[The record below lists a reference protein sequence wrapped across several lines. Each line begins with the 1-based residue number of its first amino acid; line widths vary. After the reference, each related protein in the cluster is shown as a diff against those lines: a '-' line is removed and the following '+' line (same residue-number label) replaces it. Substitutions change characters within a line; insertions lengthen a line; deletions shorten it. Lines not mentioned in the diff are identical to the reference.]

1 MSERIQIRYV
11 KNDILADLE
20 TEVNGLLEEGWYPF
34 LPLVKGF
41 AFWVQPMSIDFWEVG
56 LNTKKAAAMYEFG
69 SEE

>member
-20 TEVNGLLEEGWYPF
+20 AEVNSLLQEGWYPF

-41 AFWVQPMSIDFWEVG
+41 SYWVQPMSRNFWEVG
-56 LNTKKAAAMYEFG
+56 VNTRQAAAMYEIEG
-69 SEE
+69 